1 MSDTSLRAR
10 SVTEIIDAAFTLYQR
25 DFLQYIMVGT
35 ITNAPMIVLTLLVQ
49 SITGQGQTITTV
61 IVAIIGLL
69 AATFVAAVVAR
80 MGATVYLGGRA
91 DAGATLAAAAPRLP
105 TLLLTTLLTSLMLG
119 VSFIFL
125 IIPGLYLT
133 ARLFAAPEAVVLE
146 QQSATN
152 AIRRSFALTK
162 GRVGHVFLTLLL
174 LYALYFGLTGG
185 VLMAIG
191 LSASPVLQT
200 VASAVIGIFCYPI
213 LGLVRLVLY
222 YDLRIRAEGFDVE
235 HMAQSMGGSPE
246 LATSGSVAL

>member
-49 SITGQGQTITTV
+49 SITGQGKTITTV

-125 IIPGLYLT
+125 IIPGLYLA

-174 LYALYFGLTGG
+174 L
-185 VLMAIG
+185 
-191 LSASPVLQT
+191 
-200 VASAVIGIFCYPI
+200 
-213 LGLVRLVLY
+213 
-222 YDLRIRAEGFDVE
+222 
-235 HMAQSMGGSPE
+235 
-246 LATSGSVAL
+246 